1 MKKDDGLEVLWSDI
15 PIGKENAWKYETL
28 CVVWGMDK
36 RSVRKILHD
45 LSYYDN
51 GDGLILIRSSSGAGF
66 YRTADPEEIRA
77 YRTECLN
84 RGRRTLAPL
93 KKIDRVLATES
104 AQLSITNNMKA
115 VRVSLGMSAAEV
127 CRQMQTFDP
136 GFDGP
141 MLSRM
146 ENDRCLPTP
155 YQLQHLAMIYRCTMQ
170 ELIDL
175 DLYQAAI

>member
-1 MKKDDGLEVLWSDI
+1 MTEEEKLGKYWSDI

-28 CVVWGMDK
+28 CVVWGMSE
-36 RSVRKILHD
+36 RQVRQILHD

-51 GDGLILIRSSSGAGF
+51 GDGLILIRSSSGTGF
-66 YRTADPEEIRA
+66 YRTADVEEIKA
-77 YRTECLN
+77 YRAECLN

-93 KKIDRVLATES
+93 QKIDRVLSSES

-127 CRQMQTFDP
+127 CRQMQVFDP

-141 MLSRM
+141 LLSRM
-146 ENDRCLPTP
+146 ENDRCLPTL